1 VSAVVIDGAALAR
14 SVYGKLAERVR
25 KLADAGVRPG
35 LGAIQVG
42 DNPASTIYVGGKV
55 KACSA
60 IGVHSEVRKLPAD
73 VTEAAILAAIE
84 AFNRSPAIHGILV
97 QLPLP
102 SHVSAERVTQ
112 AIAVEKDVDGF
123 TWHNL
128 GALVAG
134 HPALAPCTPTGVMA
148 MLDHYAIPLEGRRAV
163 VIGRSTEVGK
173 PMALMLIARG
183 ATVTVCNSRTRNLP
197 EITAAAD
204 ILVVAAGKAG
214 LVTAGMIKPGAAV
227 IDIGINR
234 RADGKICGDIDYA
247 GVAEVA
253 GFVSPVPGGVG
264 PMTVAMLIANTVVAA
279 ERMSRTAA
287 P

>member
-1 VSAVVIDGAALAR
+1 MSAVVIDGAALAR
-14 SVYGKLAERVR
+14 TVYGQLAERVR

-42 DNPASTIYVGGKV
+42 DDPASTIYVGGKV

-60 IGVHSEVRKLPAD
+60 TGIHSEVRKLSAN
-73 VTEAAILAAIE
+73 VTEVEILDAID
-84 AFNRSPAIHGILV
+84 AFNRSPSIHGILV

-102 SHVSAERVTQ
+102 SHISAERVTQ
-112 AIAVEKDVDGF
+112 SIAVHKDVDGF
-123 TWHNL
+123 TWQNL

-134 HPALAPCTPTGVMA
+134 HPALAPCTPSGVMA
-148 MLDHYAIPLEGRRAV
+148 MLDHYRIPIEGRSAV

-183 ATVTVCNSRTRNLP
+183 ATVTVCNSRTRDLP
-197 EITAAAD
+197 GITAAAD
-204 ILVVAAGKAG
+204 ILVVAAGKVG

-227 IDIGINR
+227 IDVGINR
-234 RADGKICGDIDYA
+234 RPDGKICGDIDYA
-247 GVAEVA
+247 GVAERA
-253 GFVSPVPGGVG
+253 GFVTPVPGGVG
-264 PMTVAMLIANTVVAA
+264 PMTVAMLIANTVAAA
-279 ERMSRTAA
+279 ERAGSGAA